1 MRSNYAGIK
10 LPSALCEENK
20 NKLCRQVT
28 SPMQLLNRSFKVANW
43 EGTAA
48 KCSTLKK
55 ARSKRAN
62 LLVFQLKYAN
72 C

>member
-1 MRSNYAGIK
+1 MRFNYAGMK
-10 LPSALCEENK
+10 LPSVLCEENK
-20 NKLCRQVT
+20 NKLCSQVT
-28 SPMQLLNRSFKVANW
+28 SHMQFQSRSFEVVNW

-48 KCSTLKK
+48 KCTTLKK
-55 ARSKRAN
+55 ASSKRAN